1 MEVHERNG
9 GGDDPKPRPQRRR
22 ASAPKARRRPRS
34 DEPSAQADQAQ
45 PAEPQARPEAE
56 RPQAPEVQAGGPG
69 PVLESAAPSKD
80 AIDAALGEIADE
92 DALAIEES
100 IDRDAVADEFAAL
113 VDGVLE
119 QALAAAARARPWIL
133 ADDPEEAARER
144 AMVAK
149 PAGLVLAKW
158 MPATVARFGPEAQ
171 LAAGLFA
178 FASAIR
184 ARAAEPVAAEPA
196 A

>member
-1 MEVHERNG
+1 MEVPERNG
-9 GGDDPKPRPQRRR
+9 GGDDPKPRPKRRR
-22 ASAPKARRRPRS
+22 ASAPKARRRPRG

-45 PAEPQARPEAE
+45 TTERPARPEAE
-56 RPQAPEVQAGGPG
+56 RAEAPEVQADGSG
-69 PVLESAAPSKD
+69 PVLESAAPSKES
-80 AIDAALGEIADE
+80 IDAALGEIADE
-92 DALAIEES
+92 DELALEQS
-100 IDRDAVADEFAAL
+100 LDRDAVAAEFAAL

-133 ADDPEEAARER
+133 PDDPEEAARER

-149 PAGLVLAKW
+149 PAGAVLAKW

-184 ARAAEPVAAEPA
+184 ARAAEPAEAEPA